1 MMTGFTKGLS
11 MFAVIRHTFEMINPE
26 PENPTSY
33 KIYADWKHYVWIFES
48 EVDAMA
54 FAITLLD
61 SPLLQANEHYLA
73 HAIESLETNRFWQTG
88 RESVA
93 IGQVVDS
100 PEIIYGDP
108 TNEGRENNI
117 H

>member
-1 MMTGFTKGLS
+1 
-11 MFAVIRHTFEMINPE
+11 MFAVIRHTFEIINPE
-26 PENPTSY
+26 PNNPKSY
-33 KIYADWKHYVWIFES
+33 KIHADWKHYVWLFED
-48 EVDAMA
+48 EVDAMT

-73 HAIESLETNRFWQTG
+73 HAIESLELNRYWQTG

-93 IGQVVDS
+93 VGEVVDS

-108 TNEGRENNI
+108 RNENGTNNI

>member
-1 MMTGFTKGLS
+1 
-11 MFAVIRHTFEMINPE
+11 MFAVIRHTFEIINPE
-26 PENPTSY
+26 PKNPRSY
-33 KIYADWKHYVWIFES
+33 KIHANWKHYAWLFDK
-48 EVDAMA
+48 EVDAIA

-61 SPLLQANEHYLA
+61 SPLLQANEHYLD
-73 HAIESLETNRFWQTG
+73 HAIESLELNRYWQTG

-93 IGQVVDS
+93 IAQVVDS

-108 TNEGRENNI
+108 RNERRKNDL

>member
-1 MMTGFTKGLS
+1 MY
-11 MFAVIRHTFEMINPE
+11 AVIRHTFEMVNPE
-26 PENPTSY
+26 PDNPKSY
-33 KIYADWKHYVWIFES
+33 KIHNDWKHYVWVFDD

-61 SPLLQANEHYLA
+61 SPLLKANEHYLA
-73 HAIESLETNRFWQTG
+73 HAIESLQLNKFWQTG

-93 IGQVVDS
+93 VGDVLDS
-100 PEIIYGDP
+100 PKIIYGSTDERRK
-108 TNEGRENNI
+108 NDI

>member
-1 MMTGFTKGLS
+1 
-11 MFAVIRHTFEMINPE
+11 MFAVIRHTFEIINPE
-26 PENPTSY
+26 PNNPKSY
-33 KIYADWKHYVWIFES
+33 KIHADWKHYVWLFED
-48 EVDAMA
+48 EVDAMT

-73 HAIESLETNRFWQTG
+73 HAIESLEINRFWQTG

-93 IGQVVDS
+93 VAEVIDS

-108 TNEGRENNI
+108 NERRKNDI

>member
-1 MMTGFTKGLS
+1 
-11 MFAVIRHTFEMINPE
+11 MFAVIRHTFEMVNPE
-26 PENPTSY
+26 PENPRSY
-33 KIYADWKHYVWIFES
+33 KIYSEWKHYVWLFENETDS
-48 EVDAMA
+48 MA

-61 SPLLQANEHYLA
+61 SPLLQANEDYLK
-73 HAIESLETNRFWQTG
+73 HAIESLEVNRFWQTG

-93 IGQVVDS
+93 IAKVVDS

-108 TNEGRENNI
+108 NERNKPPDNL

>member
-1 MMTGFTKGLS
+1 

-26 PENPTSY
+26 PDNPKSY
-33 KIYADWKHYVWIFES
+33 KIHSDWKHYVWLFEE

-61 SPLLQANEHYLA
+61 SPLLQANEHYLD

-93 IGQVVDS
+93 VAEVVDS

-108 TNEGRENNI
+108 RNERGKDNI

>member
-1 MMTGFTKGLS
+1 
-11 MFAVIRHTFEMINPE
+11 MFAVIRHTFEIGE
-26 PENPTSY
+26 PDPQY
-33 KIYADWKHYVWIFES
+33 KGYKKQSVGTWKHYVWNFES

-73 HAIESLETNRFWQTG
+73 HAMESLELNKFWQTG

-93 IGQVVDS
+93 VGKVIES

-108 TNEGRENNI
+108 NERRKNDI

>member
-1 MMTGFTKGLS
+1 
-11 MFAVIRHTFEMINPE
+11 MFAVIRHTFELGE
-26 PENPTSY
+26 PDPQY
-33 KIYADWKHYVWIFES
+33 KGFRKQAVANWKHYVWLFES

-73 HAIESLETNRFWQTG
+73 HAIESLEINRYWQTG

-93 IGQVVDS
+93 VGEVVDS

>member
-1 MMTGFTKGLS
+1 MT
-11 MFAVIRHTFEMINPE
+11 
-26 PENPTSY
+26 
-33 KIYADWKHYVWIFES
+33 
-48 EVDAMA
+48 

-73 HAIESLETNRFWQTG
+73 HAIESLELNRYWQTG

-93 IGQVVDS
+93 VGEVVDS

-108 TNEGRENNI
+108 RNEKGTNNI

>member
-1 MMTGFTKGLS
+1 

-26 PENPTSY
+26 PHNPRSY
-33 KIYADWKHYVWIFES
+33 KIYADWKHYAWLFEK

-54 FAITLLD
+54 FAISLLD
-61 SPLLQANEHYLA
+61 SPLLQANEDYLK
-73 HAIESLETNRFWQTG
+73 HAVESLELNKFWQTG

-93 IGQVVDS
+93 IAQVVDS
-100 PEIIYGDP
+100 PEIIYGGSDERRKEKE
-108 TNEGRENNI
+108 TNNI